1 MKIRDKTLVIL
12 GITFIFLFVFLMV
25 ASEQIMGNSF
35 EQLEKDDVS
44 RNVGRATAAMDAK
57 LAVLNM
63 TTYDY
68 AVWDA
73 TSFFVMGQDEGYID
87 ETLSPEIISNL
98 DASMVLFYDSTDKL
112 YYAVAVDQGTTERTN
127 VSTTVLD
134 CIAANERIFS
144 HSAPD
149 SRVSGIIN
157 SPEGP
162 LLIASHPITKS
173 SGEGPIAGT
182 LIFAKFLDA
191 ELIQKFAETTSLS
204 LNAEVFN
211 QERAAS
217 YASAAASTPKGDN
230 NLNINY
236 VSEASVIGTT
246 VLNDINGEPAL
257 FLDVEMPRDI
267 YQQGQSAIKYML
279 AAILVMGLVFEL
291 VLSFSLDKSVLS
303 RISLLST
310 NLTGITKKG
319 SLSSRINM
327 EGKDEIYDLAGNI
340 NYMLQTLEENKKAL
354 EAHVLETLEI
364 IESSLDS
371 MDAGIMIVG
380 MDRCIMNSKFIA
392 MWDISADLL
401 SQNSEVKVIEHVIAQ
416 ASDGSGDTAEIK
428 KLQSASD
435 RDRVTVYLKNEV
447 IYEWC
452 AGPLHRNGKA
462 IGTVYCTT
470 DVTDSVKLQ
479 RLE

>member
-25 ASEQIMGNSF
+25 ASEQIIGNSF
-35 EQLEKDDVS
+35 EHLEKDEVS

-68 AVWDA
+68 ALWDKTA
-73 TSFFVMGQDEGYID
+73 LFVQGQDEGYVD

-112 YYAVAVDQGTTERTN
+112 YYAVAVDSGTTERTN
-127 VSTTVLD
+127 ISTTVLD
-134 CIAANERIFS
+134 YIAANERIFS
-144 HSAPD
+144 HTAPD
-149 SRVSGIIN
+149 SQVSGIIN

-162 LLIASHPITKS
+162 LLIASHPITQS

-182 LIFAKFLDA
+182 LIFAKFIDA
-191 ELIQKFAETTSLS
+191 ELIKKLSGTTSLS
-204 LNAEVFN
+204 LSAEVFN

-217 YASAAASTPKGDN
+217 YASAAASTPKDDN
-230 NLNINY
+230 SLNINY

-246 VLNDINGEPAL
+246 VLNDINGEPVL

-267 YQQGQSAIKYML
+267 YQHGRSAIKYML
-279 AAILVMGLVFEL
+279 VAILGMGVVFEL
-291 VLSFSLDKSVLS
+291 VLSFSLEKSVLS
-303 RISLLST
+303 RISLLNT
-310 NLTGITKKG
+310 NLTEITKKG

-340 NYMLQTLEENKKAL
+340 NYMLKTLDENKKAL
-354 EAHVLETLEI
+354 ESHVLETLKI

-380 MDRCIMNSKFIA
+380 MDRCIMNNKFIA
-392 MWDISADLL
+392 MWDISADLI
-401 SQNSEVKVIEHVIAQ
+401 SQNSEAKVIEHVIAQ
-416 ASDGSGDTAEIK
+416 AGDGRGGTAEIK
-428 KLQSASD
+428 NLQNASD

-447 IYEWC
+447 IYDWC
-452 AGPLHRNGKA
+452 TGPLHRNGKV
-462 IGTVYCTT
+462 IG
-470 DVTDSVKLQ
+470 
-479 RLE
+479 